1 MPDTTVTILI
11 SALIGA
17 VVSYLGALLKN
28 FMDIRSKVDE
38 SLRESR
44 IPVYKELWVQT
55 SLLPKRPRSEKV
67 TYEVLARFSVD
78 LTDWYFNQGGIFMS
92 KRAFAAYG
100 DLQNTIHRVLPK
112 DRVLP
117 KGGEG
122 RVSDLHYDEVRGMC
136 SKLRT
141 ELTNDLLS
149 RRGAPFSF

>member
-1 MPDTTVTILI
+1 MPDTAITIVI
-11 SALIGA
+11 SAVIGA

-28 FMDIRSKVDE
+28 FMDIRAKVDE

-44 IPVYKELWVQT
+44 IPVYKELWIKT

-67 TYEVLARFSVD
+67 TYEVLAQFSVD
-78 LTDWYFNQGGIFMS
+78 LTDWYFNRGGIFMS

-100 DLQNTIHRVLPK
+100 ILQDTIH
-112 DRVLP
+112 RVLP

-122 RVSDLHYDEVRGMC
+122 RVSDLHYDEVRDKC

-149 RRGAPFSF
+149 RRGAPF